1 MMIKGKGISK
11 GIGFGNVVVLKNQE
25 IKIQETTVEN
35 TEDELE
41 RFKKALQEITTETA
55 EIVNNSSGTEKEIM
69 TAYLMIMQD
78 PSLIT
83 ETEDLIKNSK
93 YSAEYATEV
102 GLNSVI
108 QIFENMNDEY
118 MAGRARDIV
127 DIKNRLIAKLL
138 KEERVDLSNLKPN
151 TIIVAKE
158 LTTSDT
164 AKLNFKNVSGIITEI
179 GGTNSHTS
187 IMARTHSLPAITKVE
202 NATEILKN
210 NDYIAIDGE
219 SGEIY
224 INPTEEE
231 KNKLL
236 EIQKTISEEKNELEK
251 YKNMESKTKDG
262 YKVELVSNI
271 GTPKDVELVIEN
283 TSEGI
288 GLLRSEFLYMDSESM
303 PTEEEQFNAY
313 KEVAEKMEGK
323 PVIIRT
329 LDVGGDK
336 EIKYLNMEKEAN
348 PFLGYRA
355 IRLCLDNVDLFKTQ
369 LRALLRASAFGNI
382 AIMFPMI
389 SSIEELKKAK
399 EIVEECKKE
408 LDEKNIAYKKDIKT
422 GIMIEI
428 PSAAIIADKLA
439 KECDFFSIGTNDLIQ
454 YTVAVERGNEKISKL
469 YTKYHP
475 AVIKLV
481 KSAIDGAHKAGI
493 FCGMCGEAASDK
505 LLIPLLIGLGL
516 DEFSMNSNKI
526 LQSRKTISKLNKKE
540 CEELASQILEMA
552 SATEVEEKLKEFI
565 EKMFKNSKNVI

>member
-35 TEDELE
+35 SEEELE

-138 KEERVDLSNLKPN
+138 KEERVDISKLNPN

-323 PVIIRT
+323 TVIIRT

-565 EKMFKNSKNVI
+565 EKSV

>member
-35 TEDELE
+35 TEEELE

-138 KEERVDLSNLKPN
+138 KEERVDISKLNPN